1 MKDGRFFEN
10 NKNSVLIA
18 ILCAILW
25 GSAFPVLKITYLE
38 MNMLPSDY
46 DAKVFLAGLR
56 FFIASLMLFAF
67 VKFGQRESI
76 RIEKKNIGWI
86 IILGLLQTTLGY
98 FFFYN
103 GLANTTAMKG
113 AILGTLENFL
123 VVIGAH
129 FIYKNDRINLQKVV
143 GLITGLLG
151 VIIVNMGNSFSM
163 GFRFTGEGFMIISA
177 ICSALATFLAK
188 NKGKTMNVFL
198 MTAWQMFLG
207 SIIMLFFGIPV
218 IKADKFHLNEISF
231 ILLIYSAILSA
242 VAFSL
247 WYVLLTYHKAGS
259 ISLYKFVIPISGA
272 IFSVMFIPGEI
283 VTSNLII
290 SLILVSLGI
299 VFINLKGKKQK

>member
-1 MKDGRFFEN
+1 MENKSFFKDK
-10 NKNSVLIA
+10 KNSILIA
-18 ILCAILW
+18 MLCAILW
-25 GSAFPVLKITYLE
+25 GSAFPVLKITYSE

-46 DAKVFLAGLR
+46 NAKVFLAGLR

-67 VKFGQRESI
+67 VKFIQRESI
-76 RIEKKNIGWI
+76 RIEKKNVSWI
-86 IILGLLQTTLGY
+86 IVLGLLQTTFGY

-113 AILGTLENFL
+113 AVLGTLENFL

-129 FIYKNDRINLQKVV
+129 FIYKNDKMNLQKIV
-143 GLITGLLG
+143 GLFTGLLG
-151 VIIVNMGNSFSM
+151 VIIVNWGSGFSM
-163 GFRFTGEGFMIISA
+163 EFKFVGEGFMIISA
-177 ICSALATFLAK
+177 ICSAVATFLAK

-218 IKADKFHLNEISF
+218 IKAGTFHFNEIAF

-247 WYVLLTYHKAGS
+247 WYVLLTYHKAGD
-259 ISLYKFVIPISGA
+259 ISLYKFMIPVSGA
-272 IFSVMFIPGEI
+272 ILSVIFIPGEI
-283 VTSNLII
+283 ITINLII
-290 SLILVSLGI
+290 ALMLVSLGI
-299 VFINLKGKKQK
+299 VFINLKVKK